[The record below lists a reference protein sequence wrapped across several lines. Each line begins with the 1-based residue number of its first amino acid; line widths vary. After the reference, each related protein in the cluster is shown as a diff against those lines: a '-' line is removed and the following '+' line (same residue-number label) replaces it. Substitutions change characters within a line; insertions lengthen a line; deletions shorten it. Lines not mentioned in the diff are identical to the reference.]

1 MRKDGKRV
9 HDANP
14 MYSVVPHIMCE
25 RNDSLNCI
33 TVKIPYKPLH
43 DYMNASRKK
52 GQNIC
57 HMALLLTAYLR
68 VLGQTPD
75 LNRFVVNRKI
85 YAHND
90 IKVALVVLKPGS
102 ESEETM
108 GKLELNLNDTVFDVN
123 RKINE
128 YVEVNRKASESNST
142 DKLIHMLVNFPGLLR
157 FGVPFLKWMDRHGIL
172 PKAIIDASPF
182 HSSLTISNLASIRT
196 KEIYHHIYNFGTTSL
211 FITIGTLEKNVEMV
225 GGVPTEVRYMPLG
238 VVMDERVGSGLLF
251 AQAFRKFAGYLAKP
265 EQLELPPENV
275 IVDSPYREKGG
286 FHGL

>member
-1 MRKDGKRV
+1 
-9 HDANP
+9 
-14 MYSVVPHIMCE
+14 
-25 RNDSLNCI
+25 
-33 TVKIPYKPLH
+33 
-43 DYMNASRKK
+43 
-52 GQNIC
+52 
-57 HMALLLTAYLR
+57 
-68 VLGQTPD
+68 
-75 LNRFVVNRKI
+75 
-85 YAHND
+85 
-90 IKVALVVLKPGS
+90 
-102 ESEETM
+102 
-108 GKLELNLNDTVFDVN
+108 
-123 RKINE
+123 
-128 YVEVNRKASESNST
+128 
-142 DKLIHMLVNFPGLLR
+142 
-157 FGVPFLKWMDRHGIL
+157 MDRHGIL

-286 FHGL
+286 FHGI